1 MLGILFG
8 VLILVL
14 LAAGLTRRKR
24 GARAW
29 VKEERYEETGQ
40 WVDKRTGER
49 GTWGSLDAEMT
60 RDRQQLVRQGRVVE
74 LAELLRQYMAG
85 HSPSFAN
92 LSEEQIMA
100 FRTNTRAQAA
110 QMITNIEQIKNGQ
123 PPVAAVVA
131 TVSAGDAQHGAL
143 KKQMLDFAYRHYPA
157 LLELDIDTLRSFD
170 LAVGKWATEAMEDQ
184 K

>member
-24 GARAW
+24 SARAW
-29 VKEERYEETGQ
+29 VKEERYEETGH
-40 WVDKRTGER
+40 WVDKRPGER

-74 LAELLRQYMAG
+74 LAELLRQYITE
-85 HSPSFAN
+85 HSLSYTTF
-92 LSEEQIMA
+92 SEEQIRA
-100 FRTNTRAQAA
+100 FRANTRAQAG
-110 QMITNIEQIKNGQ
+110 QMITNIEQIKDGQ
-123 PPVAAVVA
+123 PPVAVA
-131 TVSAGDAQHGAL
+131 AGDMQHGVL
-143 KKQMLDFAYRHYPA
+143 KKQILDFAYRHYPA

-170 LAVGKWATEAMEDQ
+170 LAAGKWAAELMEDQ

>member
-24 GARAW
+24 SARTW
-29 VKEERYEETGQ
+29 VKEERYEETGY
-40 WVDKRTGER
+40 WVDKRPGER

-92 LSEEQIMA
+92 LSEEQIRT

-123 PPVAAVVA
+123 PPVAAV
-131 TVSAGDAQHGAL
+131 SAGDAPYEAL
-143 KKQMLDFAYRHYPA
+143 KKQILDFAYRHYPA

-170 LAVGKWATEAMEDQ
+170 LAAGKWAAEVMEDQ